1 MLAMTAAKDYKTY
14 ASQVLAM
21 IYEHNDHERI
31 YDLLRVRDPKIAAA
45 GPETFGMEYLAG
57 RLALACRVWENACIE
72 NGQTSE
78 DTQKALLRRIMQ
90 TFDSDKFLKLAQLFS
105 EYLHAPEIE
114 TQPTVAVTETLFK
127 RLGAATTANKSTG
140 PEASPAFETLVGV
153 SESFRTSLENQ
164 FFEFVYKE

>member
-1 MLAMTAAKDYKTY
+1 MTCSKDYKTY
-14 ASQVLAM
+14 ASQVLAL

-31 YDLLRVRDPKIAAA
+31 YDLLKVREPKIAQA
-45 GPETFGMEYLAG
+45 GAETFGMEYLAG
-57 RLALACRVWENACIE
+57 RLALACRVWEMACIE

-90 TFDSDKFLKLAQLFS
+90 TFESDKFLKLATLFS

-114 TQPTVAVTETLFK
+114 EQPTVAVAETLFK
-127 RLGAATTANKSTG
+127 RMDLNTTVTKSTG
-140 PEASPAFETLVGV
+140 PEASVAFETLIAV

-164 FFEFVYKE
+164 FFEFTHKEGN

>member
-1 MLAMTAAKDYKTY
+1 MTASKDYKTY
-14 ASQVLAM
+14 AAQVLAL

-31 YDLLRVRDPKIAAA
+31 YDLLKVRDPKIAQA
-45 GPETFGMEYLAG
+45 GGETFGMEYLAG
-57 RLALACRVWENACIE
+57 RLALACRVWESACVE

-90 TFDSDKFLKLAQLFS
+90 TFESEKFLKLAELFS

-114 TQPTVAVTETLFK
+114 TQPTISVAETLFR
-127 RLGAATTANKSTG
+127 RLGASTQAQKSTG
-140 PEASPAFETLVGV
+140 PEPSPAFETLVGV

-164 FFEFVYKE
+164 FFEFVYKEN

>member
-1 MLAMTAAKDYKTY
+1 MTSSKDYKVY
-14 ASQVLAM
+14 ASQVLAL

-31 YDLLRVRDPKIAAA
+31 FDLLKVRDPKIAQA
-45 GPETFGMEYLAG
+45 GAETFGMEYLAG
-57 RLALACRVWENACIE
+57 RLALACRVWETACVE

-78 DTQKALLRRIMQ
+78 ETQKALLRRIMQ
-90 TFDSDKFLKLAQLFS
+90 TFESDKFLKLAELFS

-114 TQPTVAVTETLFK
+114 TQPTIAVSQTLFS
-127 RLGAATTANKSTG
+127 RLGAVTKVNKTSG

-164 FFEFVYKE
+164 FFEFVYKEEA